1 MELIVINENKLK
13 ITLSAIDMHEY
24 GLDEN
29 EFHLSIT
36 NTRRV
41 LSKILHNSPIK
52 TGFES
57 ETPNERLL
65 LQLYPEKAGGC
76 ELYVTRLTIDDESY
90 EKEEIGMAEQ
100 ENRLLPIAKS
110 QFEQKTGALCYKFE
124 NFSNLVNACKASV
137 ITSSPL
143 QSSLFLGDDEKY
155 YLFVE
160 KTDLNED
167 LQSINLFLE
176 FGVRENSEK
185 TRLTFYEHG
194 KEICKNNAINVLS
207 RL

>member
-13 ITLSAIDMHEY
+13 ITLSATDMHKY

-65 LQLYPEKAGGC
+65 LQLYPEKGGGC
-76 ELYVTRLTIDDESY
+76 ELYVTRLIIDSENC

-110 QFEQKTGALCYKFE
+110 QFEQKTGTLCYKFE
-124 NFSNLVNACKASV
+124 NFSNLISACRASV
-137 ITSSPL
+137 IINSPL
-143 QSSLFLGDDEKY
+143 QSSLFFGDDEKY

-160 KTDLNED
+160 NRSLNED
-167 LQSINLFLE
+167 SQSINLFLE
-176 FGVRENSEK
+176 FGELENSERA
-185 TRLTFYEHG
+185 RLALYEHG
-194 KEICKNNAINVLS
+194 KEICKSSAINMLS
-207 RL
+207 QL